1 MPFFLRLREAH
12 SSVPHSQVCSQP
24 PPPAPAA
31 TPRCPA
37 TAPEAAAGA
46 AGASTGRM
54 KHRRHFQPSA
64 AARRQNAEGLR
75 AASGGNTAQLG
86 PVRPGTASPC
96 GQAAAPPAGGSGP
109 GASRRSRCR
118 WAAGQGALRLSPW
131 PPVRCLCAG
140 KGMPKCRAVERE
152 GRPPP
157 SAGPRPQPAR
167 RLRLP
172 WARSVR
178 GAGGGVRRARGRDSE
193 RPSRRVPPLWVRP
206 KPWASRHGGPLPEL
220 RGCWSSGVVKE
231 SEVGAFNF
239 FFLV

>member
-75 AASGGNTAQLG
+75 AASGGEHSSA
-86 PVRPGTASPC
+86 RPGPARHRV
-96 GQAAAPPAGGSGP
+96 ALRAGGSAP
-109 GASRRSRCR
+109 CWRQR
-118 WAAGQGALRLSPW
+118 
-131 PPVRCLCAG
+131 
-140 KGMPKCRAVERE
+140 
-152 GRPPP
+152 
-157 SAGPRPQPAR
+157 AR
-167 RLRLP
+167 RLP
-172 WARSVR
+172 PQQVPVGG
-178 GAGGGVRRARGRDSE
+178 GAGSAPALPVT
-193 RPSRRVPPLWVRP
+193 PSSMSV
-206 KPWASRHGGPLPEL
+206 
-220 RGCWSSGVVKE
+220 CWEGD
-231 SEVGAFNF
+231 A
-239 FFLV
+239 